1 MEKIESFGFFK
12 DLKKSRLNDWKKLY
26 EYWLTFDETDT
37 NLSTNKKYTEE
48 ELERIHDIA
57 RQNLEQIKRV
67 ENEQE

>member
-1 MEKIESFGFFK
+1 MEKIESFAFFK

-26 EYWLTFDETDT
+26 EYWLTFDETDI

-57 RQNLEQIKRV
+57 RQNLEQIEKV
-67 ENEQE
+67 ENE